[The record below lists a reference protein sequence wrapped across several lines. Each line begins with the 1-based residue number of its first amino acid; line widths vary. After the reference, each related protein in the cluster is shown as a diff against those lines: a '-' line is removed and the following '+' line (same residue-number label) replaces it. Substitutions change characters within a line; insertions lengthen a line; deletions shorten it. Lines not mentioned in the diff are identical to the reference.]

1 MIASWILL
9 GATLLGAADTA
20 GDFEAFFKEFTAQ
33 RAAVKVLDATF
44 TQTTVVPEETI
55 TTQGTLNFAQ
65 PRRFVIR
72 TEDPKRE
79 TLLDHRRGYE
89 YEADLQQVLIFDMDD
104 NPEASIFF
112 LGFDDDTAA
121 LREAYDVKLF
131 DTPGE
136 AQGPR
141 GLVIRPKA
149 TDENPLFMEV
159 SLYLRE
165 GDLLPYRIRIENDE
179 ESTVTLEISNFKVN
193 AQEPF
198 VAPDIQVPEGTK
210 IIENDQVIE
219 TVGPGGKRLPDA
231 LPLSAPASTS
241 EDLPPA
247 APIATSEDLP
257 PVPAPLPQAAPV
269 APTP

>member
-1 MIASWILL
+1 MITSLVL
-9 GATLLGAADTA
+9 MGAALLGAAEPA

-44 TQTTVVPEETI
+44 TQTTVVPEETL
-55 TTQGTLNFAQ
+55 TTKGTLHFAQ

-89 YEADLQQVLIFDMDD
+89 YEAELQQVLVFDMDD

-136 AQGPR
+136 SQGPR
-141 GLVIRPKA
+141 GLLIRPKA
-149 TDENPLFMEV
+149 DDTEPLFKEV
-159 SLYLRE
+159 SLYLRAK
-165 GDLLPYRIRIENDE
+165 DLLPYRIRIENDE
-179 ESTVTLEISNFKVN
+179 ESSVTLDIDNLQVN
-193 AQEPF
+193 AQESP
-198 VAPDIQVPEGTK
+198 VAPDIVVPEGTK
-210 IIENDQVIE
+210 IVEHDQVIE
-219 TVGPGGKRLPDA
+219 TVGPGGKHLPEA
-231 LPLSAPASTS
+231 LPFGVPAAPEAPVSKS
-241 EDLPPA
+241 EDLPAIPPA
-247 APIATSEDLP
+247 TAT
-257 PVPAPLPQAAPV
+257 
-269 APTP
+269 TP